1 MGSLG
6 TARCWTPAQVAAL
19 CYRQGW
25 RGQDLLYAVRIVLGE
40 SGGCPGATNR
50 NSDKRRTLDRGL
62 WQFNDYWHREVSDAD
77 AFDPYRSTAH
87 AWRVWRAQGRSF
99 SPSWGTRFH
108 PEKDAQARAAIGK
121 IAGAI
126 LPPPSSGAPMLGA
139 LLFGVAAFGLVR
151 VGYAIV
157 ERRSN
162 RKRNR
167 LGQGGKA

>member
-1 MGSLG
+1 M
-6 TARCWTPAQVAAL
+6 AAL

-50 NSDKRRTLDRGL
+50 NKDKRKTLDRGL

-99 SPSWGTRFH
+99 SPSWGARFH

-126 LPPPSSGAPMLGA
+126 LPPATTSAGVFGA
-139 LLFGVAAFGLVR
+139 LGWVAAGIGLVWVANAVIESR
-151 VGYAIV
+151 G
-157 ERRSN
+157 N

-167 LGQGGKA
+167 LGEGRKA